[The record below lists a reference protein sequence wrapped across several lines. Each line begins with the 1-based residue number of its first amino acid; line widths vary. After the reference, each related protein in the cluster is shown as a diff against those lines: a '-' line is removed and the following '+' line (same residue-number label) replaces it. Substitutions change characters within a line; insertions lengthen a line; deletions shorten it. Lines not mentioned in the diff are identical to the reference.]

1 MMDKKNQLMKAKKGI
16 LTERIEREVESGRQ
30 DQEMEDLEEDKV
42 NTSEYKNQYKQNKLQ
57 ERDLKKSNFSDE
69 SISENE
75 QNYFEM

>member
-1 MMDKKNQLMKAKKGI
+1 
-16 LTERIEREVESGRQ
+16 
-30 DQEMEDLEEDKV
+30 MEDLEEDKV